1 MMLEV
6 TARTSKRASY
16 SAHKDSGVEWLGNV
30 PAHWELK
37 RLKFSASIN
46 DEALPETTDPD
57 MYLSYVDIGSV
68 HPIRGIDSM
77 AEMAFED
84 APSRA
89 RRIVRDG
96 DTIISTVRTY
106 LRAVAAIRNPV
117 PNTIV
122 STGFAVVRPRSVS
135 PPFIS
140 YVLSEQG
147 FIEAIMARSVGV
159 SYPAI
164 NASEIGMLSIPL
176 PPLSEQRAIADF
188 LDRET
193 EKIDTLVAKKR
204 TLIER
209 LKEEHT
215 ALITHTVTRGLPPEA
230 ARAAGLEPHPKLKS
244 SGIEWLGD
252 VPEHWEICKLK
263 RVTISRC
270 DGPFGS
276 SLKSEHYSN
285 AGVRVIRLQN
295 IRFARFDDR
304 DAAFI
309 EPEYYEELGDHN
321 VLPYDLLIAGLGDEN
336 YPVGRAC
343 VAPSALGPAMVKAD
357 CFRFRLMTDRANSAY
372 VALQLSTI
380 ANALAG
386 ALATGTTRGRMN
398 LANTENRDI
407 ALPPLSEQTAIA
419 DFLDRKTAK
428 IDTLVTKIETAIE
441 RLQEYRSALITAAVT
456 GKIDVRK
463 DWEKKLISKRIE
475 DTEGGKFLTSI
486 NKKAV
491 DILSSARDKNLYDED
506 FLNDYNI
513 LNFYENVS
521 NFVGLR
527 SLFPNSFSEDGVDL
541 QNLKR
546 EYREWMRIDETKELF
561 ERSIRYGRGR
571 HFKKYVEAAKKNLS
585 SKCLEPNCPKKAI
598 GSHLISQK
606 YLKFI
611 SCKDNKI
618 REIGLFTDPKKMADS
633 FESKM
638 RKNPFIL
645 IEHILNP
652 KSNHFKEIK
661 ESSEKFGTANRQG
674 RSSRLTPIHYASQF
688 YGYCSKH
695 DSEIYRCFENN
706 DFDPN
711 NRQHLNL
718 IMKRTFDY
726 LYRYIDETCKLRPQE
741 LLETAKN
748 DEQFFHY
755 LKSIFATRQ
764 AFDNPENMR
773 DDFFHLTYVV
783 KSEKPSILACSRD
796 LSLHG
801 SITREVS
808 ENNKIK
814 KKTLRLCGPMFLNI
828 FPIRETETLVCISFL
843 NDLYFRLFT
852 DQLQSE
858 DIALE
863 DLRNAILSN
872 NEKRINKEI
881 SKLILDR
888 TDTLYLREEFYQT
901 LMRKGFKENL
911 SDFMPTDELN
921 FLNY

>member
-1 MMLEV
+1 MMLEA
-6 TARTSKRASY
+6 TTQTGKRTSYQAYKN
-16 SAHKDSGVEWLGNV
+16 SGVKWLGEV

-37 RLKFSASIN
+37 RIKFSASIN

-57 MYLSYVDIGSV
+57 MHLSYVDIGSV
-68 HPIRGIDSM
+68 HPIHGITST
-77 AEMAFED
+77 AEMAFEN

-106 LRAVAAIRNPV
+106 LRAVAAIRDPV

-122 STGFAVVRPRSVS
+122 STGFAVVRPRSIS
-135 PPFIS
+135 PSFMS

-176 PPLSEQRAIADF
+176 PPLSEQRAIANF

-209 LKEEHT
+209 LKEERT

-230 ARAAGLEPHPKLKS
+230 ARAAGLEPHPNFKP
-244 SGIEWLGD
+244 SGVEWLGE
-252 VPEHWEICKLK
+252 VPRHWDI
-263 RVTISRC
+263 VPISRIAETIQT
-270 DGPFGS
+270 GPFGS
-276 SLKSEHYSN
+276 QLHAADYTEGGIPLINPVHIIAGRLIPDERSAIDESTALRLTRHRLRVGDIVMARRGEIGRCGVVRPKEAGWICGTGSLI
-285 AGVRVIRLQN
+285 IRLQKC
-295 IRFARFDDR
+295 
-304 DAAFI
+304 AAA
-309 EPEYYEELGDHN
+309 YYATIFSNTGLSQ
-321 VLPYDLLIAGLGDEN
+321 LLN
-336 YPVGRAC
+336 
-343 VAPSALGPAMVKAD
+343 
-357 CFRFRLMTDRANSAY
+357 
-372 VALQLSTI
+372 LQ
-380 ANALAG
+380 AV
-386 ALATGTTRGRMN
+386 GTTMANLNPTIIGRM
-398 LANTENRDI
+398 LVPA
-407 ALPPLSEQTAIA
+407 PPLSEQRAIA
-419 DFLDRKTAK
+419 DFIDRKTTK

-456 GKIDVRK
+456 GKIDVR
-463 DWEKKLISKRIE
+463 EGREGKLMNKSIE
-475 DTEGGKFLTSI
+475 ATEGGEFLTSI
-486 NKKAV
+486 DKKIV
-491 DILSSARDKNLYDED
+491 DILSSARDKNFYDED
-506 FLNDYNI
+506 FLKDYNI

-527 SLFPNSFSEDGVDL
+527 SLFPNSFSENDVDL
-541 QNLKR
+541 QNLKK
-546 EYREWMRIDETKELF
+546 EYREWMQLNETKELF
-561 ERSIRYGRGR
+561 ERSIRYERGR
-571 HFKKYVEAAKKNLS
+571 HFKKYVEAAKKSLS
-585 SKCLEPNCPKKAI
+585 SKCLEPNCQKKAI

-611 SCKDNKI
+611 SCKNNKV
-618 REIGLFTDPKKMADS
+618 REIGLFTDPKKMADD
-633 FESKM
+633 FESKI

-645 IEHILNP
+645 IERILNP
-652 KSNHFKEIK
+652 ESNQFKDIE
-661 ESSEKFGTANRQG
+661 ESSEKFGAAARKG

-695 DSEIYRCFENN
+695 DREIYRCFENN
-706 DFDPN
+706 DFDPD

-718 IMKRTFDY
+718 IVKRTFDY
-726 LYRYIDETCKLRPQE
+726 LYRHIDETCKLRPQE
-741 LLETAKN
+741 LLYTAKN
-748 DEQFFHY
+748 NEKYFRY
-755 LKSIFATRQ
+755 IKSIFATRQ
-764 AFDNPENMR
+764 AFDNPDNMR
-773 DDFFHLTYVV
+773 DDFVHLTYII
-783 KSEKPSILACSRD
+783 KSENPPIIACSRD

-801 SITREVS
+801 SFTRES
-808 ENNKIK
+808 SKSNKGK
-814 KKTLRLCGPMFLNI
+814 KKILKLCGPMFLNI
-828 FPIRETETLVCISFL
+828 FPIRKTETFVCLSFL
-843 NDLYFRLFT
+843 HDLYFRLFVY
-852 DQLQSE
+852 QSQSE
-858 DIALE
+858 DTILE
-863 DLRNAILSN
+863 ELRNAILSG
-872 NEKRINKEI
+872 NEKRLNKEL

>member
-1 MMLEV
+1 MQV
-6 TARTSKRASY
+6 TARTIKRTSY
-16 SAHKDSGVEWLGNV
+16 PAYKDSGVEWLGNV

-46 DEALPETTDPD
+46 DEALPETTNPD

-135 PPFIS
+135 PSFIS

-164 NASEIGMLSIPL
+164 NAPEIGMLSIPL
-176 PPLSEQRAIADF
+176 PPLSEQRAIAAF

-209 LKEEHT
+209 LKEERT
-215 ALITHTVTRGLPPEA
+215 ALITHTVTRGLPSEA
-230 ARAAGLEPHPKLKS
+230 ARAAGLEPHPKFKS
-244 SGIEWLGD
+244 SGVEWLGK
-252 VPEHWEICKLK
+252 VPAHWDI
-263 RVTISRC
+263 VPISRIAETIQT
-270 DGPFGS
+270 GPFGS
-276 SLKSEHYSN
+276 QLHAADYTEGGIPLINPVHIIAGRLIPDERSAIDESTALRLIRHRLKVGDIIMARRGEIGRCGVAGSKEAGWMCGTGSL
-285 AGVRVIRLQN
+285 VIRLQK
-295 IRFARFDDR
+295 
-304 DAAFI
+304 
-309 EPEYYEELGDHN
+309 
-321 VLPYDLLIAGLGDEN
+321 
-336 YPVGRAC
+336 C
-343 VAPSALGPAMVKAD
+343 VA
-357 CFRFRLMTDRANSAY
+357 AY
-372 VALQLSTI
+372 YATIFSNTGFSQLLNLQ
-380 ANALAG
+380 AV
-386 ALATGTTRGRMN
+386 GTTMANLNPTIIGRM
-398 LANTENRDI
+398 LVPA
-407 ALPPLSEQTAIA
+407 PPLPEQHAIST
-419 DFLDRKTAK
+419 FLDRKTTK
-428 IDTLVTKIETAIE
+428 IDTLVTKIETAIK
-441 RLQEYRSALITAAVT
+441 RLEEYRSALITAAVT
-456 GKIDVRK
+456 GKIDVRE
-463 DWEKKLISKRIE
+463 DREEELTSKSLE
-475 DTEGGKFLTSI
+475 NTEGGKFLTSI
-486 NKKAV
+486 DKKKA
-491 DILSSARDKNLYDED
+491 DILNSARDKNFYDED
-506 FLNDYNI
+506 FLKDYNI

-527 SLFPNSFSEDGVDL
+527 SLFPNSFSEDSVDL
-541 QNLKR
+541 QNLKK
-546 EYREWMRIDETKELF
+546 EYREWIQLNETKELF
-561 ERSIRYGRGR
+561 ERSIRYERGR
-571 HFKKYVEAAKKNLS
+571 HFKKYVEAAKKSLS
-585 SKCLEPNCPKKAI
+585 SRCLEPNCQKKAI

-611 SCKDNKI
+611 SCKDDKV
-618 REIGLFTDPKKMADS
+618 REIGLFTDPKKMADD
-633 FESKM
+633 FESKI

-652 KSNHFKEIK
+652 
-661 ESSEKFGTANRQG
+661 ESSQFKDIEESPEKFGAAARKG

-755 LKSIFATRQ
+755 LKSIFAMRQ

-773 DDFFHLTYVV
+773 DDFFHLTYVI
-783 KSEKPSILACSRD
+783 KSEKSPILACSRD

-814 KKTLRLCGPMFLNI
+814 NKTLRLYGPMFLNI

-843 NDLYFRLFT
+843 NDLYFRLFI
-852 DQLQSE
+852 DQSQSE

-863 DLRNAILSN
+863 DLRNAILSD
-872 NEKRINKEI
+872 NEKRINKEL

-901 LMRKGFKENL
+901 LMEKGFKENL
-911 SDFMPTDELN
+911 SDFMPMDELN